1 MYFRNRLLILVLSL
15 LIPTFAGGVL
25 AVWYVYDQQHAD
37 QERTV
42 GEAARALA
50 LLVDKELQTK
60 EGVLQALA
68 RSPSLARGD
77 LPEFYVHAKA
87 LAPTPATTIVLHD
100 MAGKQVLNTR
110 VGFGQPLPQ
119 RRSSDMAQLM
129 ERYGANRTLVSDLF
143 LAPVAKRYDFTVQ
156 VPVPVTGEPSYYLTM
171 GINSASLESLF
182 VGHRF
187 PQQWIITVVDRHG
200 AVLARTRDAE
210 KFVGT
215 LVRPYSRKIIAASN
229 EGAYRSVTLEGIPVK
244 AFFSTVPRSD
254 WKILVSIPES
264 EIRMVPLRAAAMLA
278 GMLVLLLAAALAAA
292 GRTARRSLAPI
303 EHLGLAADRLGR
315 GEEVH
320 YESQGLVEIDL
331 VGRRLADAAVQ
342 INTAQAELERRISVA
357 VANNA
362 RAQAALIKGQK
373 LEALS
378 RLTGGIAHDFN
389 NLLQTLMT
397 ALQLAAMTADRER
410 LQALF
415 ATCQAAVR
423 KATDLT
429 AQLGSFGKIQDA
441 RLEVVQLSAM
451 LQNKRQLLTSA
462 VGSGVTL
469 SVDLAGDLWPVQV
482 DPVQLELALV
492 NIALNAGDAMPN
504 GGAFSIRAENV
515 PASLAPQGVED
526 DCVLLRLTDTGVGM
540 SPQVLADALDPFFTT
555 KAAGQANGLGL
566 PQAYGFANQ
575 SGGLLRLDS
584 VEGEGTTAEIYLPRS
599 HAANVANAAATTV
612 ALAPARGSG
621 LGLSGAQSVLFV
633 DDDHL
638 LRDTVVPALEHAGF
652 VVTVA
657 ANGDAALALLE
668 SGLRPD
674 VVFSDIVMPG
684 QTSGI
689 ALANIVTERF
699 PESAI
704 VLATGY
710 SEKRIGLSGVQVL
723 SKPYELSALID
734 TLKALRRSAAVGS

>member
-15 LIPTFAGGVL
+15 LIPTFASGVL
-25 AVWYVYDQQHAD
+25 AVWYVYDQQHDD
-37 QERTV
+37 QERAV
-42 GEAARALA
+42 SEAAQALA

-68 RSPSLARGD
+68 RSPALARGD
-77 LPEFYVHAKA
+77 LPEFYAHARA
-87 LAPTPATTIVLHD
+87 LAPTPGSTIILQETS
-100 MAGKQVLNTR
+100 GKQVINTR
-110 VGFGQPLPQ
+110 VGFGQPLPL
-119 RRSSDMAQLM
+119 RRSSDMAQLIQ
-129 ERYGANRTLVSDLF
+129 RYGANRTLVSDVF

-156 VPVPVTGEPSYYLTM
+156 VPVVLSGELTYYLAM
-171 GINSASLESLF
+171 GINAASLEGLF
-182 VGHRF
+182 LAHHF
-187 PQQWIITVVDRHG
+187 PQEWIVTVIDRNG
-200 AVLARTRDAE
+200 AVVTRTRDGD

-215 LVRPYSRKIIAASN
+215 LVRPYSQKIIAASR
-229 EGAYRSVTLEGIPVK
+229 EGVYRSVTLEGIPVK
-244 AFFSTVPRSD
+244 AFFSTIPRSD

-264 EIRMVPLRAAAMLA
+264 EIRQVPLRAAAWLA
-278 GMLVLLLAAALAAA
+278 GMLVLLLSAALVAAS
-292 GRTARRSLAPI
+292 RTARRSLAPI
-303 EHLGLAADRLGR
+303 EHLGLVADRLGR
-315 GEEVH
+315 GEEVR

-331 VGRRLADAAVQ
+331 VGHRLADAAIQ
-342 INTAQAELERRISVA
+342 INTAQAELERKIAVA
-357 VANNA
+357 VATNA

-397 ALQLAAMTADRER
+397 ALQLAAMTVDRER
-410 LQALF
+410 LQTLF

-441 RLEVVQLSAM
+441 RLEVVQLGTL
-451 LQNKRQLLTSA
+451 LQNKRQLLSSA
-462 VGSGVTL
+462 VGSGATL
-469 SVDLAGDLWPVQV
+469 SIDLAGDLWPVFV
-482 DPVQLELALV
+482 DPAQLELALV
-492 NIALNAGDAMPN
+492 NVALNAGDAMPR
-504 GGAFSIRAENV
+504 GGAFNIRADNL
-515 PASLAPQGVED
+515 PADLAPHGMAG
-526 DCVLLRLTDTGVGM
+526 DCVLLRLTDTGTGM
-540 SPQVLADALDPFFTT
+540 SQQVLADALDPFFTT
-555 KAAGQANGLGL
+555 KATGHANGLGL

-584 VEGEGTTAEIYLPRS
+584 VEGEGTTVEIYLPRS
-599 HAANVANAAATTV
+599 TAVNATGTTHATDAAA
-612 ALAPARGSG
+612 PA
-621 LGLSGAQSVLFV
+621 GASAKSVLFV

-657 ANGDAALALLE
+657 ASGDEALALLE
-668 SGLRPD
+668 SGLRPS

-689 ALANIVTERF
+689 ALASIVKQRF

-710 SEKRIGLSGVQVL
+710 SEKRIGLPGVQVL
-723 SKPYELSALID
+723 SKPYELKAMID
-734 TLKALRRSAAVGS
+734 TLNAIGPSAAVGA

>member
-15 LIPTFAGGVL
+15 LIPTFASGVL
-25 AVWYVYDQQHAD
+25 AVWYVYDQQHDD
-37 QERTV
+37 QERAV

-50 LLVDKELQTK
+50 LLVDKELQSR
-60 EGVLQALA
+60 EEVLHALA
-68 RSPSLARGD
+68 RSPALAGGD
-77 LPEFYVHAKA
+77 LAQFYAHARA
-87 LAPTPATTIVLHD
+87 VAPTPTSTVVLQD
-100 MAGKQVLNTR
+100 ISGKQLINTR
-110 VGFGQPLPQ
+110 LPFGQPLPL
-119 RRSSDMAQLM
+119 RRASDMVQLM
-129 ERYGANRTLVSDLF
+129 ERYGANRMLVSDVF
-143 LAPVAKRYDFTVQ
+143 FAPIAKRYDFTIQ
-156 VPVPVTGEPSYYLTM
+156 VPVLLSGELSYYLVM
-171 GINSASLESLF
+171 GINAASLEGLF

-187 PQQWIITVVDRHG
+187 PPEWIITVVDRNG
-200 AVLARTRDAE
+200 AVLARTRDAD

-215 LVRPYSRKIIAASN
+215 LVRPYSRKILAASN
-229 EGAYRSVTLEGIPVK
+229 QGAYRSVTLEGIPVK
-244 AFFSTVPRSD
+244 AFFSTIPRSD

-264 EIRMVPLRAAAMLA
+264 EIRAVPLRAAAMLA

-292 GRTARRSLAPI
+292 SRTARRSLAPI

-331 VGRRLADAAVQ
+331 VGHRLVDAAVQ
-342 INTAQAELERRISVA
+342 IHTAQAELERRIAVA

-410 LQALF
+410 LQTLF

-441 RLEVVQLSAM
+441 RLEVVKLSLV
-451 LQNKRQLLTSA
+451 LQDKRQLLTSA

-469 SVDLAGDLWPVQV
+469 SVDLAGDLWPVLV

-492 NIALNAGDAMPN
+492 NIALNAGDAMPH

-515 PASLAPQGVED
+515 PASLAPHGMEG

-540 SPQVLADALDPFFTT
+540 SGQVLADALDPFFTT
-555 KAAGQANGLGL
+555 KAGGQANGLGL

-584 VEGEGTTAEIYLPRS
+584 VEGEGATVEIYLPRS
-599 HAANVANAAATTV
+599 NAASVADAAAAT
-612 ALAPARGSG
+612 AAPAPGAAF
-621 LGLSGAQSVLFV
+621 GLSCAQSVLFV

-657 ANGDAALALLE
+657 ASGDAALALLE

-689 ALANIVTERF
+689 ALANIVKERF
-699 PESAI
+699 PESAL

-710 SEKRIGLSGVQVL
+710 SEKRIGLPAVQVL
-723 SKPYELSALID
+723 SKPYELNVLID
-734 TLKALRRSAAVGS
+734 TLKALRPSAAVGS